1 MKMDDTIGDKIRV
14 VQSEN
19 RDATFS
25 LFTLSGHVI
34 SGRITAI
41 GSTITLTAGK
51 EVAEVPVD
59 RVEAFSYRVP

>member
-1 MKMDDTIGDKIRV
+1 MDDTIGEKIRV

-19 RDATFS
+19 PDATFS

-34 SGRITAI
+34 PGRITAI
-41 GSTITLTAGK
+41 GSTITIMAGK

-59 RVEAFSYRVP
+59 RGEAFSYRLP